1 MACRRARSRPPIL
14 CGLRIGLGGRS
25 MLRAILERWLG
36 RRLAPVRRP
45 SGRRRAAFLEP
56 LEPRYALTGSPIT
69 VTDATGVE
77 TPGFLGFATFIVSL
91 QEPISEPLGV
101 YFETVDGTAL
111 AGSDYQASYG
121 TFWFEP
127 EGDTSREIAV
137 QLNDDAIPEPDEQ
150 FHMQFYVSAGDA
162 PPLATATIVDDDP
175 EISINNVTVTEG
187 AYGYSNATFTVSLSR
202 PAPDIG

>member
-1 MACRRARSRPPIL
+1 MACRRPRPSPPVL
-14 CGLRIGLGGRS
+14 CGLRIGLGVRS

-36 RRLAPVRRP
+36 RHWAPAQRQ
-45 SGRRRAAFLEP
+45 SSRRAAFLEP

-111 AGSDYQASYG
+111 AGSDYQAS
-121 TFWFEP
+121 
-127 EGDTSREIAV
+127 
-137 QLNDDAIPEPDEQ
+137 
-150 FHMQFYVSAGDA
+150 
-162 PPLATATIVDDDP
+162 
-175 EISINNVTVTEG
+175 
-187 AYGYSNATFTVSLSR
+187 
-202 PAPDIG
+202 